1 MCFSFYSGAIRLY
14 IEVSTEK
21 SFSLSHKTADAEK
34 TIRMLNIFI
43 RSIIL
48 YAFLLIAMRLMGK
61 RQLGELQPFEFAITL
76 VASDLVCLPMSDPT
90 MPLLYGIIPVFTL
103 FLVHILIT
111 KFASKSIRFR
121 KILNGKPVIVI
132 KQGNILPDVMK
143 ELNMDID
150 DLMEALRG
158 KDCFNPSEVEYAII
172 ETNGSMTVLLK
183 SECQP
188 LTPESAGMQPKKAEL
203 PVALIMEGKFMGQSL
218 SETDG
223 ATKTKVLETLSE
235 KGYEQKDVMLL
246 MLAGKEI
253 FVQPYKSESFVAKL
267 GESQ

>member
-1 MCFSFYSGAIRLY
+1 
-14 IEVSTEK
+14 
-21 SFSLSHKTADAEK
+21 
-34 TIRMLNIFI
+34 MLNIFI
-43 RSIIL
+43 RSIVL

-132 KQGNILPDVMK
+132 KEGNILPDVMK

-158 KDCFNPSEVEYAII
+158 KDCFNPSDVEYAII

-183 SECQP
+183 SERQP
-188 LTPESAGMQPKKAEL
+188 YTPDDAGMSPEKAEL
-203 PVALIMEGKFMGQSL
+203 PVALIMEGKFIGEAL
-218 SETDG
+218 TETDG
-223 ATKTKVLETLSE
+223 TKKNTVLKTLSDR
-235 KGYEQKDVMLL
+235 GYGQKDVMLL
-246 MLAGKEI
+246 LLDGDEI
-253 FVQPYKSESFVAKL
+253 FVQPYKADSFVAKL
-267 GESQ
+267 EEE